1 MPADLLHLT
10 GDDIHRLLDLD
21 TVARSQRDAF
31 TALWR
36 GAVDLPAKI
45 MHASRFDDS
54 VVFGYLARMSADT
67 GAIAKVGSVN
77 PGNPALGLPSI
88 AALVIAFDPTTGTPV
103 ALLDGTALTT
113 LRTAAGSAVAIDAL
127 AVADADGL
135 GVLGSGVQARA
146 HVRAVARV
154 RPLRTV
160 AIWSPDPG
168 RRARA
173 AAELTAELGISVHAV
188 DDPKAAVTGMP
199 IVATC
204 TLATTPVLAGA
215 WLASGCTVVSIGS
228 FEPDRAEVD
237 GETIRRAATVV
248 VDDPSTAATHAGPIV
263 TAIADGVLTVAELI
277 PLGAVLAGDRVGRG
291 ADDDIVFYNSVGL
304 GIQDAAVAWVAV
316 RAAGVPR

>member
-1 MPADLLHLT
+1 MPDLRHLT
-10 GDDIHRLLDLD
+10 EDDIHRLLDLD

-77 PGNPALGLPSI
+77 PGNPSLGLPSVS
-88 AALVIAFDPTTGTPV
+88 ALVIAFDPTTGSPV
-103 ALLDGTALTT
+103 AMLDGAALTT

-127 AVADADGL
+127 ARADAADL

-146 HVRAVARV
+146 HVRAIARV

-160 AIWSPDPG
+160 AIWSPDPQ

-173 AAELTAELGISVHAV
+173 AADLTAELGIPVRAV
-188 DDPKAAVTGMP
+188 DDPRSAVADRS

-204 TLATTPVLAGA
+204 TLATAPVLSGA
-215 WLASGCTVVSIGS
+215 WLAPGCTVVSVGS

-237 GETIRRAATVV
+237 AETIRRAATVV
-248 VDDPSTAATHAGPIV
+248 VDDPDTAARHAGPIV
-263 TAIADGVLTVAELI
+263 TAIADGVLGVADLVS
-277 PLGAVLAGDRVGRG
+277 LGAVLVGDQVGRP
-291 ADDDIVFYNSVGL
+291 ADEDIVFYNSVGL
-304 GIQDAAVAWVAV
+304 GIQDAAVAWAAV
-316 RAAGVPR
+316 RAGAAR